1 MKTLA
6 DILVMKNIFL
16 LVLFSPSFFFAQTNY
31 TITVNTPDAWQANLF
46 FQKGGSSPRPVKIIA
61 PDGEELFSEAWGMKG
76 WDFKVNYNNKITY
89 YDRDTYGWF
98 VMDAQMNEVDSV
110 YALNGFNADNHDFL
124 ALDNGNYV
132 LFCYDVQPYA
142 MDTVVLGGDPN
153 ALLEGVIIQELDAD
167 HNLVFEWQSWD
178 HFHVTENLYYA
189 PWTQEELAFVHANAI
204 DIDYDGHFLL
214 SSRNLDEIT
223 KIHRTTGEIIWR
235 WGGSQ
240 SDFQF
245 INDYPFTHQHSIRSL
260 GDNRYILFDNGNY
273 SDQYTGTGNVSR
285 GVEYQLDLDNMTAEK
300 VWEYVQPEG
309 YFTPSIGGIQR
320 LPNGNT
326 LIDFGNLQL
335 LGMGSIVTEVTP
347 ENEVVF
353 QLEYDNGGNLYR
365 AQKFDW
371 FFSQFVAG
379 CIDEEACNYNSDANE
394 DDGSCVYLDGVC
406 ETCEDGLIV
415 GNDEDNDGICNED
428 EIDSVLDLANP
439 KRSLIKVTNLLGQ
452 EVEITLNTPLLF
464 IYNDGSVEK
473 RLLGEH
479 P

>member
-1 MKTLA
+1 
-6 DILVMKNIFL
+6 
-16 LVLFSPSFFFAQTNY
+16 
-31 TITVNTPDAWQANLF
+31 
-46 FQKGGSSPRPVKIIA
+46 
-61 PDGEELFSEAWGMKG
+61 
-76 WDFKVNYNNKITY
+76 
-89 YDRDTYGWF
+89 
-98 VMDAQMNEVDSV
+98 
-110 YALNGFNADNHDFL
+110 
-124 ALDNGNYV
+124 
-132 LFCYDVQPYA
+132 
-142 MDTVVLGGDPN
+142 
-153 ALLEGVIIQELDAD
+153 
-167 HNLVFEWQSWD
+167 
-178 HFHVTENLYYA
+178 
-189 PWTQEELAFVHANAI
+189 
-204 DIDYDGHFLL
+204 
-214 SSRNLDEIT
+214 
-223 KIHRTTGEIIWR
+223 
-235 WGGSQ
+235 
-240 SDFQF
+240 
-245 INDYPFTHQHSIRSL
+245 
-260 GDNRYILFDNGNY
+260 
-273 SDQYTGTGNVSR
+273 
-285 GVEYQLDLDNMTAEK
+285 
-300 VWEYVQPEG
+300 
-309 YFTPSIGGIQR
+309 
-320 LPNGNT
+320 
-326 LIDFGNLQL
+326 
-335 LGMGSIVTEVTP
+335 MGSIVTEVTP